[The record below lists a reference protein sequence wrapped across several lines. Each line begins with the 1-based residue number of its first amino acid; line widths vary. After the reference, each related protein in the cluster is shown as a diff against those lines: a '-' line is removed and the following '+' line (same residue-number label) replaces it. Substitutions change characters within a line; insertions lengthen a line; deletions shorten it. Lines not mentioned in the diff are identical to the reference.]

1 MDTDIFTLCD
11 FAQDVQGKIT
21 IVGTFDTI
29 SSRKFPATQ
38 PVCSIVARIR
48 YSNDEAGQH
57 SFKISFLSDSGE
69 EFAPPFS
76 GKLDLKT
83 PSEREGGAGNIVVG
97 IGMLKLPSC
106 GRYSVNLS
114 LDNKPIKSLNLYV
127 KKTE

>member
-29 SSRKFPATQ
+29 WAHEFPATQ

-48 YSNDEAGQH
+48 YNANEVGQH

-69 EFAPPFS
+69 EFAPALS
-76 GKLDLKT
+76 GKLGFKI
-83 PSEREGGAGNIVVG
+83 PSGQEWGAANIVIG
-97 IGMLKLPSC
+97 IGLLKLPSY

-114 LDNKPIKSLNLYV
+114 LDEKQIKSLYLYV
-127 KKTE
+127 KKTG